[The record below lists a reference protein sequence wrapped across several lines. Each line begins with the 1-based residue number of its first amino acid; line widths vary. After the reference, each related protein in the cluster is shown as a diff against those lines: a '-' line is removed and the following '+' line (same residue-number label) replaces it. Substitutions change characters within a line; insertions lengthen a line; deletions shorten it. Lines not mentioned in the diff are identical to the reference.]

1 MIKDLMAIIKMFL
14 IMILAMIK
22 KNNMSDFNENDDCKN
37 DNENNDSRYN
47 GFIKSY
53 K

>member
-22 KNNMSDFNENDDCKN
+22 KNNINDFNENDDCKN
-37 DNENNDSRYN
+37 DNENNGSRYN